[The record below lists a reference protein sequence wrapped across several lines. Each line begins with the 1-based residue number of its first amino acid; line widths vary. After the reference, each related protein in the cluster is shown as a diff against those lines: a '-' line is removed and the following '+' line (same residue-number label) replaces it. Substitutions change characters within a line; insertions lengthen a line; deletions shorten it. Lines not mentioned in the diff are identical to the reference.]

1 MRKLYLIIAVIC
13 AFMSSQ
19 KTVAQTAA
27 VNGLTYE
34 VTSEENKTCKLMKV
48 DEGLTDVVI
57 PSEVQIGD
65 NKYQVT
71 SMSTSFPET
80 VLYITIP
87 DCMDNVDPFFL
98 SSYRQIRRFNVAEG
112 NQAYKSVDGVLYN
125 HDMTT
130 LLRVPIS
137 WNHGTEKVDFE
148 IPASV
153 KSVNMHAMRS
163 CVNIGRI
170 IIPEGVETLGTSCF
184 GGMEQL
190 ESVNIPNSVVSMA
203 STYSVWQGVFGYCIE
218 LRSVTIGSGLKE
230 IPGCC
235 FGLCGKLTDIKIGEN
250 VTSIGSQAFSGCSAL
265 AEITLPEKVTSIS
278 GEGYS
283 SAFSDCTS
291 LKKVRCLSSNPA
303 TILNGQAF
311 PAQTLESGELLVPE
325 EALQAYKDA
334 EYWKDFIN
342 INTFASVDNISSD
355 IASPKVTYTDGAFRF
370 SGITSGIAVEVYTPS
385 GVLVASGKIMNDTFV
400 FTGNG
405 IYIVKAGETAK
416 TVIVR

>member
-1 MRKLYLIIAVIC
+1 MKKLYLIITVIC
-13 AFMSSQ
+13 AFISRQTLS
-19 KTVAQTAA
+19 AQTALID
-27 VNGLTYE
+27 GLTYE
-34 VTSEENKTCKLMKV
+34 VTSDENKTCKLTKV
-48 DEGLTDVVI
+48 NEGLTDVII

-65 NKYQVT
+65 NKYRVT
-71 SMSTSFPET
+71 SMNGSFPAT

-87 DCMDNVDPFFL
+87 DCMDDVDPFFL
-98 SSYRQIRRFNVAEG
+98 SNYPQIRRLNVAEG
-112 NQAYKSVDGVLYN
+112 NQTYKSVDGVLYN
-125 HDMTT
+125 HDMTE
-130 LLRVPIS
+130 LLRVPIG
-137 WNHGTEKVDFE
+137 WNYGTEKVEFK

-163 CVNIGRI
+163 CVNISKV

-190 ESVNIPNSVVSMA
+190 ESVDIPNSVVSMA
-203 STYSVWQGVFGYCIE
+203 STFSVWQGVFGYCIE

-250 VTSIGSQAFSGCSAL
+250 VTAIGSQAFNGCQ
-265 AEITLPEKVTSIS
+265 
-278 GEGYS
+278 
-283 SAFSDCTS
+283 S
-291 LKKVRCLSSNPA
+291 LKRVKCLSPNPA

-311 PAQTLESGELLVPE
+311 SQQTLETGELLVPE

-334 EYWKDFIN
+334 EYWKDFTN

-370 SGITSGIAVEVYTPS
+370 NGIPSGTAVEVYTTS
-385 GVLVASGKIMNDTFV
+385 GVLAASGNIMNDTFA